1 MATPSEKLFAGML
14 ANELQALKQ
23 AGHVREFRAGE
34 TIFKTGD
41 PGDGFYVVASGRVQ
55 IFAVV
60 GNNEPRILAVIGPD
74 EIFGEMAVIDDAPR
88 SATALAE
95 TATKTFFLNR
105 GLLPQL
111 LELHP
116 RLALDLFREISR
128 RLRALNQKYVDEI
141 IPAERLAIV
150 GRFAGTIVHD
160 FKNPLQVI
168 GLAAELACSE
178 RTAPP
183 LRLKAQS
190 RIAQQVER
198 MTNMLNELIDF
209 TKPSGQRPL
218 LTLANFSSY
227 MTPLAEEIRTE
238 IAERGVKL
246 ELTAPPPE
254 VAVRIEPQR
263 LSRLFY
269 NLLNNAVDEMP
280 DGGKIFLRF
289 AVAGGDLRIEVEDTG
304 RGIAP
309 EIARSLFQ
317 PFATHGKTRGTGL
330 GLSICKRIV
339 EDHGGTIS
347 AHSAPGRGATFAFTL
362 PLAQECAPLSAPP
375 PAASSARCRGAPS

>member
-1 MATPSEKLFAGML
+1 MIGG
-14 ANELQALKQ
+14 ELQTLKR

-34 TIFKTGD
+34 TIFATAD
-41 PGDGFYVVASGRVQ
+41 PGDGFYIVETGRVQ

-60 GNNEPRILAVIGPD
+60 GNHAPRILAVLGPD

-88 SATALAE
+88 SATARAE
-95 TATKTFFLNR
+95 TDTRTLFVHR
-105 GLLPQL
+105 DLLPQL

-116 RLALDLFREISR
+116 RLALDLFREVSS

-168 GLAAELACSE
+168 GLAAELGCSE
-178 RTAPP
+178 RTAPAM
-183 LRLKAQS
+183 RVKAQS

-209 TKPSGQRPL
+209 TKPSSQRPH
-218 LTLANFSSY
+218 LTQTQFSHS
-227 MTPLAEEIRTE
+227 MKPLTDEIRAE
-238 IAERGVKL
+238 IAERGVKIVL
-246 ELTAPPPE
+246 ADPPPD
-254 VAVRIEPQR
+254 VDIRIEPQR

-269 NLLNNAVDEMP
+269 NLINNAVDAMP
-280 DGGKIFLRF
+280 EGGTIFLRF
-289 AVAGGDLRIEVEDTG
+289 AVAGSDLRIEIEDTG

-309 EIARSLFQ
+309 DIAQSLFL

-339 EDHGGTIS
+339 EDHGGLIS
-347 AHSAPGRGATFAFTL
+347 ARSEPGKGATFTFTL
-362 PLAQECAPLSAPP
+362 PLA
-375 PAASSARCRGAPS
+375 R

>member
-23 AGHVREFRAGE
+23 AGRVREFRAGE

-55 IFAVV
+55 IFAVA

-95 TATKTFFLNR
+95 TPTKTFFLRR
-105 GLLPQL
+105 GLLPPL

-116 RLALDLFREISR
+116 RLALGLFREMSN

-178 RTAPP
+178 RSTPP

-190 RIAQQVER
+190 RIAHQVER

-209 TKPSGQRPL
+209 TKPSGQRPE
-218 LTLANFSSY
+218 LTLAKFSSY
-227 MTPLAEEIRTE
+227 MTPLAEEIRLE
-238 IAERGVKL
+238 IAERGIKL
-246 ELTAPPPE
+246 ELTAPPPD
-254 VAVRIEPQR
+254 VGVRIEPQR

-289 AVAGGDLRIEVEDTG
+289 AVDGRDLRIEVEDTG

-339 EDHGGTIS
+339 EDHGGSIS
-347 AHSAPGRGATFAFTL
+347 ARSAPGRGATFVFTL
-362 PLAQECAPLSAPP
+362 PLAQ
-375 PAASSARCRGAPS
+375 

>member
-1 MATPSEKLFAGML
+1 MAPSSKKLFAGML
-14 ANELQALKQ
+14 GEELQALKQ
-23 AGHVREFRAGE
+23 AGQVREFRAGE
-34 TIFKTGD
+34 TIFTTGD
-41 PGDGFYVVASGRVQ
+41 PGDGFYVVETGRVQ

-60 GNNEPRILAVIGPD
+60 GSNEPRILAVIGPE

-88 SATALAE
+88 SATARAE
-95 TATKTFFLNR
+95 TATKTYFLDR
-105 GLLPQL
+105 ALLPQL

-116 RLALDLFREISR
+116 RLALDLFREISN

-183 LRLKAQS
+183 MRVRAQS

-209 TKPSGQRPL
+209 TKPSGQRPH
-218 LTLANFSSY
+218 LTLAKFSSY
-227 MTPLAEEIRTE
+227 MTPLAEEIRSE

-246 ELTAPPPE
+246 ELTDPPPE
-254 VAVRIEPQR
+254 VEVRLQPQR
-263 LSRLFY
+263 LSRLFH

-280 DGGKIFLRF
+280 DGGKITLRF
-289 AVAGGDLRIEVEDTG
+289 AVGGGELRIDIEDTG

-309 EIARSLFQ
+309 EIAASLFQ
-317 PFATHGKTRGTGL
+317 PFATHGKAHGTGL

-339 EDHGGTIS
+339 EDHGGRIW
-347 AHSAPGRGATFAFTL
+347 AHSEPGRGATFSFTL
-362 PLAQECAPLSAPP
+362 PLAP
-375 PAASSARCRGAPS
+375 